1 MAFMTSL
8 RDKTHVILFALIA
21 SFLGLI
27 VIQWG
32 MQFTGMSGKSKVNLA
47 GRVNGKD
54 IAYNQYDEIY
64 KELSENYRRSNPAN
78 DVTPEVEVAIQER
91 AWNITVDQALLDQL
105 FEKFGITLQDQEVVE
120 ALNSP
125 FPPMIIRQN
134 FTNPSTGAIDRSK
147 LEAARRDPRAKDIWV
162 QIEKIVRK
170 ELKINK
176 LIRALQS
183 VDQVTSRDLD
193 DVVRRQFEQFSAS
206 FIPVP
211 LAFAGPDSSFPV
223 KDDEISKYYEAHKEL
238 FKQPPTRSADF
249 VFFPLVASSKDSLAV
264 KTDIEA
270 IRAEFATT
278 KSDSEYVRLQSDRLG
293 GINVT
298 YNRADFSPAAGELVF
313 SASNLK
319 PGALIG
325 PFADNGAYRILKVR
339 QVTASAQPVARA
351 SHILLKI
358 NPSSSGDVQRV
369 RGLLMAISQQLRD
382 GVPFEQLARKYSADP
397 GSASRGGDL
406 GWFTRDR
413 MVPAFSAAVFGARP
427 GAIVGPVQTQ
437 FGLHII
443 KVTGF
448 DQRAVVCS
456 EVVRN
461 IRPSTETTD
470 SQRRIAMAFQMSA
483 KSQGIDKAA
492 AGQKLE
498 VLKTG
503 DFAKHMALP
512 GIGYSDKVASFA
524 FKSNEGDLSDV
535 IETEKGFYIIRL
547 TGKNDSG
554 YHQLD
559 ALLKG
564 KITAEL
570 LAEKKGAA
578 LEKKLASL
586 AKVPGTTLDKI
597 AASNPSF
604 RIVKAADIRWNDAA
618 IPGFGSDRQLV
629 EAISGLDVGKL
640 SSPVKISGGYALVVL
655 NGKTYPAGIDLKA
668 EAAKI
673 APQLLKVKQQQN
685 IQEYF
690 ETEKK
695 KAKIEDFRP

>member
-1 MAFMTSL
+1 
-8 RDKTHVILFALIA
+8 
-21 SFLGLI
+21 
-27 VIQWG
+27 
-32 MQFTGMSGKSKVNLA
+32 
-47 GRVNGKD
+47 
-54 IAYNQYDEIY
+54 
-64 KELSENYRRSNPAN
+64 
-78 DVTPEVEVAIQER
+78 
-91 AWNITVDQALLDQL
+91 
-105 FEKFGITLQDQEVVE
+105 
-120 ALNSP
+120 
-125 FPPMIIRQN
+125 PPMIIRQN
-134 FTNPSTGAIDRSK
+134 FTNPTTGAIDRSK

-193 DVVRRQFEQFSAS
+193 DVVRRQFEHFSAS

-223 KDDEISKYYEAHKEL
+223 KDDEISKYYDAHKEL

-278 KSDSEYVRLQSDRLG
+278 KSDSEYVRLQSDRSG

-313 SASNLK
+313 NASNLT
-319 PGALIG
+319 PGTLIG

-358 NPSSSGDVQRV
+358 NPSSSDDVQRV
-369 RGLLMAISQQLRD
+369 RGLLMTISQQLKE

-397 GSASRGGDL
+397 GSAARGGDL
-406 GWFTRDR
+406 GWFTKDR
-413 MVPAFSAAVFGARP
+413 MVPAFAAAVFGARP

-448 DQRAVVCS
+448 DQKAIVCS

-461 IRPSTETTD
+461 IRPSTESTD
-470 SQRRIAMAFQMSA
+470 SQRRIAMAFQISA
-483 KSQGIDKAA
+483 KSQGLDKAA

-535 IETEKGFYIIRL
+535 IETEKGFYVMRL

-559 ALLKG
+559 AMLKG
-564 KITAEL
+564 KITAVL
-570 LAEKKGAA
+570 LAEKKGVA
-578 LEKKLASL
+578 LEKKLSSL
-586 AKVPGTTLDKI
+586 AKAPGATLDRI
-597 AASNPSF
+597 VASNPSF
-604 RIVKAADIRWNDAA
+604 RIVTAADIRWSDAA